1 MTFGQFFTILDAV
14 LIIVMAGVVLRQIRL
29 NRGMISLLMS
39 LEKRIV
45 RLEERTSPLGKRG

>member
-45 RLEERTSPLGKRG
+45 RLEERSSPVEKR